1 MDGCKSCIA
10 DLQTTNFFVKA
21 KSANDG
27 SGRLESFLEQSF
39 NRRAVLRL
47 AYGRR
52 EGQDTYSIPINPLL
66 SSELPLP
73 QINLPVGTPV
83 SHLKHKDTTNS
94 A

>member
-10 DLQTTNFFVKA
+10 DLQTTNLFVKA

-27 SGRLESFLEQSF
+27 SGRFKSFLEQSF

-52 EGQDTYSIPINPLL
+52 EGLARHIQYPNQPALIVGASPAPDKFACRH
-66 SSELPLP
+66 SSKPSET
-73 QINLPVGTPV
+73 QG
-83 SHLKHKDTTNS
+83 HH
-94 A
+94 